1 MGRPGKLF
9 WIGLGVACA
18 SILIDQGTKWW
29 IVNVFM
35 VPPRVVPVTSFFNLV
50 LGWNRGVSFGLFNN
64 GSDFNVWI
72 LSGLALAVVTFLLVW
87 LYREQAR
94 LVTVSL
100 GLVIGGA
107 MGNVI
112 DRLRFGG
119 VTDFLDFHLSGYH
132 WPAFNLADTSI
143 VIGAVIL
150 IADSLFAGKEKPNN
164 RSMGRKENE

>member
-1 MGRPGKLF
+1 MGRPGKFF
-9 WIGLGVACA
+9 WIGLGVAGL

-35 VPPRVVPVTSFFNLV
+35 VPPRVVPVTPFFNLV
-50 LGWNRGVSFGLFNN
+50 LGWNRGISFGLFNN

-72 LSGLALAVVTFLLVW
+72 LSGVALAVVSFLLVW
-87 LYREQAR
+87 LYREQGR
-94 LVTVSL
+94 LVSIAL

-112 DRLRFGG
+112 DRLRYGG

-143 VIGAVIL
+143 FLGAAFLV
-150 IADSLFAGKEKPNN
+150 ADALFAGKEKPNN
-164 RSMGRKENE
+164 RSMGHKEDE